1 MNFVFTKK
9 FSDTYWK
16 LLHWIVYISLMA
28 ISFWFTWGVIEKF
41 AKQETAIR
49 QYEGQIEAHPTMVI
63 CGFLLS
69 EEYQEYFSIGYITYQ
84 SDGLSVENEVV
95 LKMAVVLP
103 VL

>member
-16 LLHWIVYISLMA
+16 LLHWIIYISLMA
-28 ISFWFTWGVIEKF
+28 ISFWFTWGVIDKF

-63 CGFLLS
+63 CGFSLL
-69 EEYQEYFSIGYITYQ
+69 EEYQEYFSIGYMTYQ

-95 LKMAVVLP
+95 LIPHVS
-103 VL
+103 